1 MTEGIRKSENGEIGG
16 KCVFLGTNEGAGCA
30 KARAGARG
38 VFPISPVR
46 ACGKEGGHIYRP

>member
-30 KARAGARG
+30 KALRALAGFFR
-38 VFPISPVR
+38 FSPAR
-46 ACGKEGGHIYRP
+46 ACGKKGGHIYKT

>member
-30 KARAGARG
+30 KALRARAGG
-38 VFPISPVR
+38 PISPAR
-46 ACGKEGGHIYRP
+46 ACGKEGGHIYKP